1 MFFQRFL
8 ISSFEFQIS
17 IAFNPNILA
26 MKIKPLNG
34 YAVIKPLKNEEMT
47 KSGIVI
53 PDTANKEK
61 PREGEIVAVSKT
73 NLTSTGTELPI
84 EIKVGDRVLYGQYSG
99 EDVKVDG
106 VEYKI
111 VEMTSIRAIVSDK

>member
-1 MFFQRFL
+1 
-8 ISSFEFQIS
+8 
-17 IAFNPNILA
+17 

-34 YAVIKPLKNEEMT
+34 YVVIKPLPAEEVT

-61 PREGEIVAVSKT
+61 PKQGEVVAVAAT
-73 NLTSTGTELPI
+73 NMTDKGTELPI
-84 EIKVGDRVLYGQYSG
+84 EMKVGDKVLYGQYSG
-99 EDVKVDG
+99 EDVKLDG

-111 VEMTSIRAIVSDK
+111 CEMTSVRAIIQ

>member
-1 MFFQRFL
+1 
-8 ISSFEFQIS
+8 
-17 IAFNPNILA
+17 

-34 YAVIKPLKNEEMT
+34 YAVIKPLQKEEMT

-61 PREGEIVAVSKT
+61 PREGEIIAVSKT
-73 NLTSTGTELPI
+73 NISSNGTALPI

-99 EDVKVDG
+99 EDVKVEN
-106 VEYKI
+106 VEYKLI
-111 VEMTSIRAIVSDK
+111 EMTMIRAIVETK

>member
-1 MFFQRFL
+1 
-8 ISSFEFQIS
+8 
-17 IAFNPNILA
+17 

-34 YAVIKPLKNEEMT
+34 YVVIKPMEAEEVT

-61 PREGEIVAVSKT
+61 PSEGEVVAVADKNVS
-73 NLTSTGTELPI
+73 STGTELPI
-84 EIKVGDRVLYGQYSG
+84 EMKIGDKVLYGRYSG

-111 VEMTSIRAIVSDK
+111 VEMTSVRAIVS

>member
-1 MFFQRFL
+1 
-8 ISSFEFQIS
+8 
-17 IAFNPNILA
+17 

-34 YAVIKPLKNEEMT
+34 YVVIKPLEAEEVT

-61 PREGEIVAVSKT
+61 PQEGEVVAVASK
-73 NLTSTGTELPI
+73 NINSNGTELPI
-84 EIKVGDRVLYGQYSG
+84 ELKVGDRVLYGRYSG

-111 VEMTSIRAIVSDK
+111 VEMTSVRAIVQ

>member
-1 MFFQRFL
+1 
-8 ISSFEFQIS
+8 
-17 IAFNPNILA
+17 

-34 YAVIKPLKNEEMT
+34 YAVIKPLQKEEMT

-73 NLTSTGTELPI
+73 NITSTGTELPI
-84 EIKVGDRVLYGQYSG
+84 ELKVGDRVLYGQYSG

-106 VEYKI
+106 VEFKI
-111 VEMTSIRAIVSDK
+111 VEMTSIRAIVETK

>member
-1 MFFQRFL
+1 
-8 ISSFEFQIS
+8 
-17 IAFNPNILA
+17 

-34 YAVIKPLKNEEMT
+34 YVVIKPLEQEEMT

-61 PREGEIVAVSKT
+61 PQEGEVIAVADKNISS
-73 NLTSTGTELPI
+73 NGTALPI
-84 EIKVGDRVLYGQYSG
+84 EMKVGDHVLYGRYSG

-111 VEMTSIRAIVSDK
+111 VEMSSVRAIVK

>member
-1 MFFQRFL
+1 M
-8 ISSFEFQIS
+8 
-17 IAFNPNILA
+17 N
-26 MKIKPLNG
+26 IKPLNG
-34 YAVIKPLKNEEMT
+34 YVVIKPLEQEEMT

-61 PREGEIVAVSKT
+61 PQEGEVVAVATKNIS
-73 NLTSTGTELPI
+73 STGTALPI
-84 EIKVGDRVLYGQYSG
+84 EMKVGDKVLYGRYSG

-111 VEMTSIRAIVSDK
+111 VEMTSVRAIVK

>member
-1 MFFQRFL
+1 M
-8 ISSFEFQIS
+8 
-17 IAFNPNILA
+17 NIV
-26 MKIKPLNG
+26 PLNG
-34 YAVIKPLKNEEMT
+34 YVVIKPLEQEEMT

-61 PREGEIVAVSKT
+61 PQEGEVVAIAKT
-73 NLTSTGTELPI
+73 NISSGGTDLPI
-84 EIKVGDRVLYGQYSG
+84 EMKLGDKVLYGRYSG

-111 VEMTSIRAIVSDK
+111 VEMTSVRAIVT

>member
-1 MFFQRFL
+1 
-8 ISSFEFQIS
+8 
-17 IAFNPNILA
+17 

-34 YAVIKPLKNEEMT
+34 YVVIKPLEAEEVT

-61 PREGEIVAVSKT
+61 PQEGQVVAVADKNISP
-73 NLTSTGTELPI
+73 TGVDLPI
-84 EIKVGDRVLYGQYSG
+84 EMKVGDKVLYGRYSG
-99 EDVKVDG
+99 EDVKVEG

-111 VEMTSIRAIVSDK
+111 VEMSSVRAIVK

>member
-1 MFFQRFL
+1 
-8 ISSFEFQIS
+8 
-17 IAFNPNILA
+17 

-34 YAVIKPLKNEEMT
+34 YAVIKPLQKEEMT

-73 NLTSTGTELPI
+73 NITSTGHELPI
-84 EIKVGDRVLYGQYSG
+84 ELKIGDRVLYGQYSG

>member
-1 MFFQRFL
+1 
-8 ISSFEFQIS
+8 
-17 IAFNPNILA
+17 

-34 YAVIKPLKNEEMT
+34 YAVIKPLQKEEMT

-73 NLTSTGTELPI
+73 NITSTGTELPI
-84 EIKVGDRVLYGQYSG
+84 ELKVGDRVLYGQYSG

-106 VEYKI
+106 VEFKI

>member
-1 MFFQRFL
+1 
-8 ISSFEFQIS
+8 
-17 IAFNPNILA
+17 

-34 YAVIKPLKNEEMT
+34 YVVIKPLEQEEMT

-61 PREGEIVAVSKT
+61 PQEGEVIAVADKNMSS
-73 NLTSTGTELPI
+73 NGTALPI
-84 EIKVGDRVLYGQYSG
+84 EMKIGDHVLYGRYSG

-111 VEMTSIRAIVSDK
+111 VEMSSVRAIVK

>member
-1 MFFQRFL
+1 
-8 ISSFEFQIS
+8 
-17 IAFNPNILA
+17 

-34 YAVIKPLKNEEMT
+34 YVVIKPTEAEEMT
-47 KSGIVI
+47 KSGLII

-61 PREGEIVAVSKT
+61 PKQGEVVAISAT
-73 NLTSTGTELPI
+73 NINDHGVNLPI
-84 EIKVGDRVLYGQYSG
+84 ELKVGDKVLYGQYSG

-111 VEMTSIRAIVSDK
+111 VEMTSVRAIVE